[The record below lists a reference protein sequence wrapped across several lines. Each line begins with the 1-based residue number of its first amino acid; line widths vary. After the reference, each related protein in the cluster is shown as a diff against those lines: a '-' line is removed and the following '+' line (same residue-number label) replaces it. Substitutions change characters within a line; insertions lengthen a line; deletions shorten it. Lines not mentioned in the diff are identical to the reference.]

1 VAKREALP
9 MLSGQN
15 VMGFSGV
22 TALFPE
28 IGMTK
33 KQKTKFLS
41 KKQQAI
47 QLSREMSQ
55 LNAEFQQKLTDAKYQ
70 LEENAE

>member
-1 VAKREALP
+1 MVLGLLSMGLFGVMAL
-9 MLSGQN
+9 SQKN
-15 VMGFSGV
+15 
-22 TALFPE
+22 
-28 IGMTK
+28 GMTK

-55 LNAEFQQKLTDAKYQ
+55 SNAEFQQKLTDAKYQ